1 MKDKARSIF
10 EDLLP
15 LYHEGLLSKETAE
28 WIEEQAENDEELQKL
43 LKMSGAALLTEDIES
58 SVHEGQ
64 MFKRINRK
72 LSLYQIIF
80 TVISFFLAMKTSLLN
95 ESFGFILWYAVLG
108 FVTYLFYRD
117 MKIVLLLSFVP
128 IFVWGISDILGGWD
142 AADGTGFAEQL
153 LNSVLGAFMLAL
165 VHCLFAIAGSLIG
178 WLCVKLKEGS

>member
-28 WIEEQAENDEELQKL
+28 WIEEQAENDAELQKL
-43 LKMSGAALLTEDIES
+43 LKMSGAALPTEDIES

-108 FVTYLFYRD
+108 LVTYLFYRD
-117 MKIVLLLSFVP
+117 MKIVLLLSFIP
-128 IFVWGISDILGGWD
+128 IFVWGISDILGGWG
-142 AADGTGFAEQL
+142 AADGIGFAEQL
-153 LNSVLGAFMLAL
+153 LYSVSGAFILAL
-165 VHCLFAIAGSLIG
+165 IHCLFTIVGSLIG